1 MWIRSG
7 SDSSLGC
14 ARSES
19 ALEAGAQ
26 AITERDGGSRLQ
38 RAIIRRSVAALV
50 ATGYRRELSD
60 ARFAAQFAVS
70 LPDPP
75 VRLVFPAIA

>member
-1 MWIRSG
+1 MWIRL
-7 SDSSLGC
+7 DSHDGAGC

-19 ALEAGAQ
+19 ALATWAQ
-26 AITERDGGSRLQ
+26 TITGRDGGPRLQ
-38 RAIIRRSVAALV
+38 RAIIHHSVTALV
-50 ATGYRRELSD
+50 VAEYHRESND
-60 ARFAAQFAVS
+60 ARCAARFAVS